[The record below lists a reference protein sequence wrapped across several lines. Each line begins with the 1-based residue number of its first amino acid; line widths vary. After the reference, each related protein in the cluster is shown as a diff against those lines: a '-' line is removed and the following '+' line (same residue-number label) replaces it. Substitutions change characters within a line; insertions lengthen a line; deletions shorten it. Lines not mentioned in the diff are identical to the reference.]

1 MIDIWKLGVLNA
13 IMLGLIYTI
22 GQQHILIAGDEQI
35 NKDWYFEMDLA
46 GIPDNKILK
55 ELKRRFQCNQ
65 IKDPKNVIF
74 IGPPAAGKGT

>member
-1 MIDIWKLGVLNA
+1 MNYYHEINIYYWVLIDGK
-13 IMLGLIYTI
+13 
-22 GQQHILIAGDEQI
+22 DPI
-35 NKDWYFEMDLA
+35 NKNWYLEMDLT